1 MTLLIPARPAPAP
14 LPLPLRTPHLSGQSQ
29 RTLTPQVPNLV
40 PPGPP
45 LFFVSKVVAVGFGYK
60 PTTND
65 KSPNFV
71 VFLADPIS
79 ATRHWRGA
87 LFKHTQRYIRSNP
100 AKSTNVKLQS
110 RGCDHQPPVT
120 SIPKQIARS
129 HLQNPPASLATSV
142 ANYQP
147 NMELMAP
154 SDADCTPV
162 SVPSGSTPARHRK
175 IPSHLVLSLPST
187 FLNCS
192 YHVVVEL
199 LSVQNRCFT
208 HHRDDP
214 QEQGSMMTQTIIH
227 RRHLT
232 PRTDYIAPGTQK
244 LDIQLTPPDETH
256 VPSEMMDLTIRDQST
271 THSYQDVRRR
281 GSPHH
286 VKMGNRSS
294 CPRTP
299 LRSAGSSSGLTPTIR
314 RWRQS
319 GTESETSVLSSS
331 IPDHIG
337 TDLSHCSDDFDSIL
351 SLSFARSITPE
362 PTGKPGSFSTPSTL
376 SLTLAPSPSF
386 ASPFPSNLSIS
397 FADDDSQALP
407 HSRESSV
414 KSTSAFSNNRSRTAA
429 HAITPSLITEPTK
442 TIQARAHSRDE
453 EQEELQTCVD
463 IGTPPGTINY
473 FADAGGASNSL
484 HSVYNSAENINM
496 YVHFNSRLHHVSAI
510 TDHAAR
516 TYQHVSFFHYAS
528 RNQSG
533 TTRDS
538 SALPSNE
545 ELGTLKAA
553 DQLNS
558 QQSRGAS
565 SKEAPPENS
574 STRRRSSTILSR
586 PIGFLKMVKRRLT
599 AKLIKYHNPWRQLVN
614 RACEKPSLAQRDLN
628 EVRVYSLIIYQ
639 ATIRKTS
646 PSRRVE
652 EQVAPP
658 GDRPMFNDT
667 LRSRS
672 ETGRSYFS
680 TFHPG
685 KIGQTTEF
693 PRDSQDITADR
704 HNKRGSITH
713 STPLNIF
720 KFWKKKKNEESAK
733 ASPTIAQALEKA
745 GKKRDAKK
753 KTGRHFIK
761 IEQISSPIL
770 IGSND
775 PIPSLSLK
783 TRPLMLSP
791 KLRDDEPNLSRR
803 LTSSESQT
811 LSCSPK
817 SQVNSTKVP
826 QSPGSA
832 NRFAH
837 EISTLGP
844 YASNQTLTVQLAN
857 HLLERLS

>member
-1 MTLLIPARPAPAP
+1 MYSNDSYRVKRITSEV
-14 LPLPLRTPHLSGQSQ
+14 LS
-29 RTLTPQVPNLV
+29 
-40 PPGPP
+40 
-45 LFFVSKVVAVGFGYK
+45 
-60 PTTND
+60 
-65 KSPNFV
+65 
-71 VFLADPIS
+71 
-79 ATRHWRGA
+79 
-87 LFKHTQRYIRSNP
+87 
-100 AKSTNVKLQS
+100 
-110 RGCDHQPPVT
+110 
-120 SIPKQIARS
+120 
-129 HLQNPPASLATSV
+129 
-142 ANYQP
+142 
-147 NMELMAP
+147 P
-154 SDADCTPV
+154 SDTV
-162 SVPSGSTPARHRK
+162 
-175 IPSHLVLSLPST
+175 
-187 FLNCS
+187 
-192 YHVVVEL
+192 
-199 LSVQNRCFT
+199 
-208 HHRDDP
+208 
-214 QEQGSMMTQTIIH
+214 
-227 RRHLT
+227 
-232 PRTDYIAPGTQK
+232 
-244 LDIQLTPPDETH
+244 
-256 VPSEMMDLTIRDQST
+256 
-271 THSYQDVRRR
+271 
-281 GSPHH
+281 
-286 VKMGNRSS
+286 
-294 CPRTP
+294 
-299 LRSAGSSSGLTPTIR
+299 
-314 RWRQS
+314 
-319 GTESETSVLSSS
+319 
-331 IPDHIG
+331 
-337 TDLSHCSDDFDSIL
+337 
-351 SLSFARSITPE
+351 
-362 PTGKPGSFSTPSTL
+362 
-376 SLTLAPSPSF
+376 TLAPSPSF

-397 FADDDSQALP
+397 FDDDDSQALP

-414 KSTSAFSNNRSRTAA
+414 KSTSAFSNNRSRAAA

-442 TIQARAHSRDE
+442 TIQARRSFGQLLLFRRPSQVRDGGCMCAQGCKLHQRDE

-473 FADAGGASNSL
+473 FGDAGGASNSL
-484 HSVYNSAENINM
+484 HSVYNSAENIN
-496 YVHFNSRLHHVSAI
+496 I
-510 TDHAAR
+510 
-516 TYQHVSFFHYAS
+516 

-586 PIGFLKMVKRRLT
+586 PIGFLKMT
-599 AKLIKYHNPWRQLVN
+599 FSAKLIKYHNLWRQLVN

-628 EVRVYSLIIYQ
+628 ESSGS
-639 ATIRKTS
+639 KN
-646 PSRRVE
+646 
-652 EQVAPP
+652 QVAPP

-704 HNKRGSITH
+704 HSKRGSVTH

-857 HLLERLS
+857 LDLPKPSRPPRRRPVMMSTL

>member
-1 MTLLIPARPAPAP
+1 MTP
-14 LPLPLRTPHLSGQSQ
+14 
-29 RTLTPQVPNLV
+29 
-40 PPGPP
+40 
-45 LFFVSKVVAVGFGYK
+45 
-60 PTTND
+60 
-65 KSPNFV
+65 
-71 VFLADPIS
+71 
-79 ATRHWRGA
+79 
-87 LFKHTQRYIRSNP
+87 
-100 AKSTNVKLQS
+100 
-110 RGCDHQPPVT
+110 
-120 SIPKQIARS
+120 
-129 HLQNPPASLATSV
+129 
-142 ANYQP
+142 
-147 NMELMAP
+147 
-154 SDADCTPV
+154 
-162 SVPSGSTPARHRK
+162 
-175 IPSHLVLSLPST
+175 
-187 FLNCS
+187 
-192 YHVVVEL
+192 
-199 LSVQNRCFT
+199 
-208 HHRDDP
+208 
-214 QEQGSMMTQTIIH
+214 TIIH

-244 LDIQLTPPDETH
+244 LDIQLTPPDESH
-256 VPSEMMDLTIRDQST
+256 VPSEMMDLTIQDQST
-271 THSYQDVRRR
+271 THSYQDARRR

-376 SLTLAPSPSF
+376 SRESCPSEAGSMYSNDSYRVKRITSEVLSPSDTVTLAPSPSF

-397 FADDDSQALP
+397 FDDDDSQALP

-414 KSTSAFSNNRSRTAA
+414 KSTSAFSNNRSRAAA

-442 TIQARAHSRDE
+442 TIQARRSFGQLLLFRRPSQVRDGGCMCAQGCKLHQRDE

-473 FADAGGASNSL
+473 FGDAGGASNSL
-484 HSVYNSAENINM
+484 HSVYNSAENIN
-496 YVHFNSRLHHVSAI
+496 I
-510 TDHAAR
+510 
-516 TYQHVSFFHYAS
+516 

-586 PIGFLKMVKRRLT
+586 PIGFLKMVKSQSSLRETFFGPKRSQRSQSVQFDHLPSN
-599 AKLIKYHNPWRQLVN
+599 NPQNLSQSSGSKN
-614 RACEKPSLAQRDLN
+614 
-628 EVRVYSLIIYQ
+628 
-639 ATIRKTS
+639 
-646 PSRRVE
+646 
-652 EQVAPP
+652 QVAPP

-704 HNKRGSITH
+704 HSKRGSVTH

-857 HLLERLS
+857 LDLPKPSRPPRRRPVMMSTL

>member
-1 MTLLIPARPAPAP
+1 MPLLCPIFTAWSPTRFKP
-14 LPLPLRTPHLSGQSQ
+14 TH
-29 RTLTPQVPNLV
+29 V

-60 PTTND
+60 STTND
-65 KSPNFV
+65 KSSNFV

-79 ATRHWRGA
+79 RQRATGGVLCSSTPKDTFDLIRQNRQTLNCNLAVVIISRLSPQSPSRVSVLGA
-87 LFKHTQRYIRSNP
+87 LITQQLVYPS
-100 AKSTNVKLQS
+100 VL
-110 RGCDHQPPVT
+110 V
-120 SIPKQIARS
+120 ARS

-147 NMELMAP
+147 NMELMTP

-162 SVPSGSTPARHRK
+162 SVPSGHTPARHRK

-187 FLNCS
+187 FLNC
-192 YHVVVEL
+192 
-199 LSVQNRCFT
+199 Q
-208 HHRDDP
+208 
-214 QEQGSMMTQTIIH
+214 
-227 RRHLT
+227 
-232 PRTDYIAPGTQK
+232 
-244 LDIQLTPPDETH
+244 LDIQLTPPDESH
-256 VPSEMMDLTIRDQST
+256 VPSEMMDLTIQDQST
-271 THSYQDVRRR
+271 THSYQDARRR

-376 SLTLAPSPSF
+376 SRESVLAKPSQCTRMTLTLAPSPSF

-397 FADDDSQALP
+397 FDDDDSQALP

-442 TIQARAHSRDE
+442 TIQARRSFARRGTRRVTNLRRHRYPTRDH
-453 EQEELQTCVD
+453 QLLW
-463 IGTPPGTINY
+463 
-473 FADAGGASNSL
+473 DAGGASNSL
-484 HSVYNSAENINM
+484 HSVYNSAENIN
-496 YVHFNSRLHHVSAI
+496 I
-510 TDHAAR
+510 
-516 TYQHVSFFHYAS
+516 

-586 PIGFLKMVKRRLT
+586 PIGFLKMVKRCISLLFIFAIDVFSEAHQISQPLAPTSQSSLRETFFGPKRSQRSQSVQFDHLPSN
-599 AKLIKYHNPWRQLVN
+599 NPQNLSQSSGSKN
-614 RACEKPSLAQRDLN
+614 
-628 EVRVYSLIIYQ
+628 
-639 ATIRKTS
+639 
-646 PSRRVE
+646 
-652 EQVAPP
+652 QVAPP

-704 HNKRGSITH
+704 HSKRGSVTH

-857 HLLERLS
+857 LDLPKPSRPPRRRPVMMSTL

>member
-1 MTLLIPARPAPAP
+1 
-14 LPLPLRTPHLSGQSQ
+14 
-29 RTLTPQVPNLV
+29 
-40 PPGPP
+40 
-45 LFFVSKVVAVGFGYK
+45 
-60 PTTND
+60 
-65 KSPNFV
+65 
-71 VFLADPIS
+71 
-79 ATRHWRGA
+79 
-87 LFKHTQRYIRSNP
+87 
-100 AKSTNVKLQS
+100 
-110 RGCDHQPPVT
+110 
-120 SIPKQIARS
+120 
-129 HLQNPPASLATSV
+129 
-142 ANYQP
+142 
-147 NMELMAP
+147 MELMAP

-187 FLNCS
+187 FLNC
-192 YHVVVEL
+192 
-199 LSVQNRCFT
+199 Q
-208 HHRDDP
+208 
-214 QEQGSMMTQTIIH
+214 
-227 RRHLT
+227 
-232 PRTDYIAPGTQK
+232 
-244 LDIQLTPPDETH
+244 LDIQLTPPDESH
-256 VPSEMMDLTIRDQST
+256 VPSEMMDLTIQDQST
-271 THSYQDVRRR
+271 THSYQDARRR

-376 SLTLAPSPSF
+376 SRESCPSEAGSMYSNDSYRVKRITSEVLSPSDTVTLAPSPSF

-397 FADDDSQALP
+397 FDDDDSQALP

-414 KSTSAFSNNRSRTAA
+414 KSTSAFSNNRSRAAA

-442 TIQARAHSRDE
+442 TIQARRSFGQLLLFRRPSQVRDGGCMCAQGCKLHQRDE

-473 FADAGGASNSL
+473 FGDAGGASNSL
-484 HSVYNSAENINM
+484 HSVYNSAENIN
-496 YVHFNSRLHHVSAI
+496 I
-510 TDHAAR
+510 
-516 TYQHVSFFHYAS
+516 

-586 PIGFLKMVKRRLT
+586 PIGFLKMVKRCISLLFIFAIDVFSEAHQISQPLAPTSQSSLRETFFGPKRSQRSQSVQFDHLPSN
-599 AKLIKYHNPWRQLVN
+599 NPQNLSQSSGSKN
-614 RACEKPSLAQRDLN
+614 
-628 EVRVYSLIIYQ
+628 
-639 ATIRKTS
+639 
-646 PSRRVE
+646 
-652 EQVAPP
+652 QVAPP

-704 HNKRGSITH
+704 HSKRGSVTH

-791 KLRDDEPNLSRR
+791 KLRDDEPNLSRK
-803 LTSSESQT
+803 LTSSEPQT

-857 HLLERLS
+857 LDLPKPSRPPRRRPVMMSTL